1 MGRTP
6 GRIPVIRQLQAG
18 DCSAACLSMILA
30 RYGRRVPLRTVQ
42 EAVGVGRD
50 GADAGAVLQAA
61 ERLGLRGRG
70 LRIDMDDLHAL
81 ASGAILHWGFNHFVV
96 FEGVGAR
103 GVEIVDPA
111 FGRRTVS
118 LARFNRSFTGVALE
132 FEPAAGFDA
141 HAQRDPAPP
150 SKLWAYLR
158 RFALRP
164 RVLLRIAVTSL
175 MLRLFALS
183 LPLLTGFVVDRVVPR
198 SDLDML
204 LAVAGGLLIMVLFQ
218 VASALIRGHL
228 LLNLRGRLDLEM
240 SLGFL
245 DHLTS
250 LPFDF
255 FQRRSA
261 GDLMM
266 RVNSHATIRELL
278 TASTL
283 SALLDGPFVLAYLG
297 IILFASPELGG
308 LVLVLGLAQLA
319 VFAAS
324 RGGFRELA
332 AQELETR
339 ARAQSF
345 LVQLIGG
352 IETLKA
358 QGAERAAVERWSNLF
373 VDEVNVSL
381 ERGRLTILIDALR
394 GGFQTLAPLLVLT
407 TGAVLVM
414 NDSLSLGA
422 MLALA
427 ALSASFLGPLDT
439 LVETALQIQL
449 LRGYVDRID
458 DVLAAEPEPRV
469 RVGGD
474 EDADPD
480 APKGPRLC
488 PPLRGRIELS
498 GVCFSYDTAAA
509 PALSDIDVSIAPG
522 ACVAIVGSSGS
533 GKSTLAKL
541 MLGLY
546 RPSAGS
552 IRYDGHEIAQLDPR
566 GLRRQLG
573 IVMQK
578 PHLFGGS
585 IRSNI
590 ALGSPGADRER
601 VMEAAREAGI
611 HEFVSAMP
619 MGYETQVGD
628 GGDAL
633 SGGERQRV
641 ALARAL
647 VGSPAVLL
655 FDEATSA
662 LDTEAERAIM
672 TRVQARACTRIVI
685 AHRLS
690 TVARADLI
698 LVMEGGRIIERGD
711 HAALMAAQGRYAAL
725 VEAQS

>member
-1 MGRTP
+1 MARRRR
-6 GRIPVIRQLQAG
+6 RIPVVRQLQAG
-18 DCSAACLSMILA
+18 DCSAACLSMVLA
-30 RYGRRVPLRTVQ
+30 YYGRRVALATVQ

-50 GADAGAVLQAA
+50 GADAAA
-61 ERLGLRGRG
+61 ILRAGELLGLRGRG
-70 LRIDMDDLHAL
+70 LRVDIDDLQLLPA
-81 ASGAILHWGFNHFVV
+81 GAILHWGFNHFVV
-96 FEGVGAR
+96 FERIGAR
-103 GVEIVDPA
+103 GIEIVDPA

-118 LARFNRSFTGVALE
+118 PARFGRSFTGVALAL
-132 FEPAAGFDA
+132 EPGGSFG
-141 HAQRDPAPP
+141 DPSDHGP
-150 SKLWAYLR
+150 SEPSRLWMHLR
-158 RFALRP
+158 KFAIQP
-164 RVLLRIAVTSL
+164 QAIIRIAVTSL

-198 SDLDML
+198 SDMDML
-204 LAVAGGLLIMVLFQ
+204 VAVAGGLLIMVLFQ
-218 VASALIRGHL
+218 VTSALIRGHML
-228 LLNLRGRLDLEM
+228 LQLRGRLDLEM

-266 RVNSHATIRELL
+266 RVNSHATIREIL
-278 TASTL
+278 TASTF
-283 SALLDGPFVLAYLG
+283 SAMLDGPFVLVYLA
-297 IILFASPELGG
+297 IISFASPPLGA
-308 LVLVLGLAQLA
+308 LVLVLGLAQLG
-319 VFAAS
+319 VFLLS
-324 RGGFRELA
+324 RGSFRELA

-339 ARAQSF
+339 AHAQSF
-345 LVQLIGG
+345 LVQMIGG

-358 QGAERAAVERWSNLF
+358 QGAEGAAVERWSNLF
-373 VDEVNVSL
+373 VDEVNVAL
-381 ERGRLTILIDALR
+381 ERGRLTVLTDALR
-394 GGFQTLAPLLVLT
+394 SGFTTLAPLMVLT
-407 TGAVLVM
+407 TGTVLVM

-427 ALSASFLGPLDT
+427 ALCASFLGPLDT

-469 RVGGD
+469 HATPGLGLV
-474 EDADPD
+474 A
-480 APKGPRLC
+480 GPRPC
-488 PPLRGRIELS
+488 PRLAGRIELS
-498 GVCFSYDTAAA
+498 GVRFSYDAGDVPVLT
-509 PALSDIDVSIAPG
+509 DIDVDIAAG
-522 ACVAIVGSSGS
+522 ECVAIVGSSGS

-541 MLGLY
+541 ILGLY

-552 IRYDGHEIAQLDPR
+552 IRYDGQELAQLDPR

-590 ALGSPGADRER
+590 ALGSPGVGRDRIIA
-601 VMEAAREAGI
+601 AAREAGI
-611 HEFVSAMP
+611 HEVINAMP
-619 MGYETQVGD
+619 MGYETLVGD
-628 GGDAL
+628 DGDVL

-647 VGSPAVLL
+647 VGDPAILL

-662 LDTEAERAIM
+662 LDTQTEHAIM
-672 TRVQARACTRIVI
+672 TRLQARACTRIVI

-690 TVARADLI
+690 TVAQADKI
-698 LVMEGGRIIERGD
+698 LVMESGRIIERGSHD
-711 HAALMAAQGRYAAL
+711 ELLRARGRYFSL